1 MHKSPTL
8 TQGVWT
14 ALVTPMHQD
23 GSLDLGVFKNLVA
36 WQIEQG
42 VHGLVVC
49 GTTGEAATLNPAERL
64 RLVEACLEQAN
75 GRVPVMAGA
84 GSNDTRQAVQLHEQ
98 MGRLGVCAT
107 LQATPWYNKP
117 TQEGLYHHFRSLAE
131 SSDIPFVAYNVPART
146 GVDLHPETVL
156 RLARDCPNMLG
167 LKEAHTDAKRCQ
179 MLVHELARTR
189 PDMVVLSGEDAFFL
203 PLLAL
208 GGHGIIS
215 VMSNVAPSRT
225 VALWQAVQRN
235 SQQEARELAYRLT
248 RLADVLFWRTNP
260 IVVKTALHL
269 MGRIQLG
276 FRLPLCPLSGQETEH
291 VRSCLE
297 QEELA

>member
-1 MHKSPTL
+1 MHK
-8 TQGVWT
+8 
-14 ALVTPMHQD
+14 D
-23 GSLDLGVFKNLVA
+23 GSLDLAAFKNLVA

-49 GTTGEAATLNPAERL
+49 GTTGEAATLDPAERF
-64 RLVEACLEQAN
+64 RLVETCLEQAN

-84 GSNDTRQAVQLHEQ
+84 GSNDTRQATRLHEQ

-117 TQEGLYHHFRSLAE
+117 TQEGLYRHFRSIAE
-131 SSDIPFVAYNVPART
+131 SSDTPFVAYNVPART
-146 GVDLHPETVL
+146 GVDLHPATLL
-156 RLARDCPNMLG
+156 RLARDCPSLLG
-167 LKEAHTDAKRCQ
+167 IKEAHADPKRCQ
-179 MLVHELARTR
+179 MLVRELARTR

-208 GGHGIIS
+208 GGHGIVS
-215 VMSNVAPSRT
+215 VMSNVAPART
-225 VALWQAVQRN
+225 VQLWHAVQRN
-235 SQQEARELAYRLT
+235 NRQEARELAYRLT

-269 MGRIQLG
+269 MNHIQLG
-276 FRLPLCPLSGQETEH
+276 FRLPLCPLDKQETER
-291 VRSCLE
+291 VRVCLD
-297 QEELA
+297 QEGLLR